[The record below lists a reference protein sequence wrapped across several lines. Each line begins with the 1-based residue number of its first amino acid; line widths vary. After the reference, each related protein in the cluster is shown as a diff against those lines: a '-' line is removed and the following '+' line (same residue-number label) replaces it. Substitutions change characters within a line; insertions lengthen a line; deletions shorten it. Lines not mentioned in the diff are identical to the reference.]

1 MERECSGVNHVR
13 MEAGDSVRLG
23 GKVKV
28 GEHEEEGRRIS
39 IVLSKKEGLTGLLQA
54 CRLSRMVVLEEWM
67 ALLVRRREL
76 DGVEREHRNAL
87 SAPPCDERL
96 GGECDEGDHRKRS
109 GEDKSEMVLDVV
121 GKMLHD
127 LRKGCGCLG

>member
-1 MERECSGVNHVR
+1 MERECSGVKHVR
-13 MEAGDSVRLG
+13 MEAGESVCLG
-23 GKVKV
+23 GNVKV
-28 GEHEEEGRRIS
+28 GEHEEESRGSR

-76 DGVEREHRNAL
+76 DVAEREHRKAL
-87 SAPPCDERL
+87 STPPCNERM
-96 GGECDEGDHRKRS
+96 GGECDERDHRKRS

-121 GKMLHD
+121 GKMLD
-127 LRKGCGCLG
+127 ELRSGVGA